1 MNEELKEKLDTQKFD
16 LLDTTKDVEKIID
29 LIKDSNVLD
38 LETRTKTTAFLEGYM
53 IASKEQIEFLRWVV
67 NS

>member
-1 MNEELKEKLDTQKFD
+1 MNIEELKEKLETQKFE
-16 LLDTTKDVEKIID
+16 LLDTVKEVEKIID

-38 LETRTKTTAFLEGYM
+38 LETRIRTTAFLEGYM
-53 IASKEQIEFLRWVV
+53 TASKEQIEFLRWP